1 MIEKLPKYKRVRHSW
16 FGSLSVVVVILGVLV
31 AGSIVYLDTMHTT
44 LWESQ
49 VNDALEITT
58 QGAKA
63 FETELQEEA
72 AFAGNLAE
80 FLSGVSSSNGEQLQK
95 TVQMY
100 KWGTGSELVFFDL
113 AGRNVYTTSGETVYR
128 LTDTQIANLQDY
140 QDSGWVEAFY
150 SPYNGEQY
158 IGYYERFRFSDG
170 VEGILQKNIS
180 VKELGDAY
188 SLLFFNGEGYSYVV
202 DKMGKTIIRPTNRHS
217 NRTLTNIYDVITA
230 SGNDGESVE
239 LLRQTLS
246 SKKSGVMRFNYS
258 EEPYIFVF
266 DTLEGTD
273 HWSLISLIP
282 ESAIN
287 TYSDNIM
294 QSTTVFIVVIGIGI
308 LGALIFLLYSWQ
320 MNVTLAKKEE
330 ELQEALVVA
339 QSANR
344 AKTTFLNN
352 MSHDIRTPMN
362 AIIGYTILATKH
374 MDNQDAL
381 KDYLGKI
388 NKSSAHLLSLIND
401 VLDMSRIE
409 SGKVTIDETEENLA
423 EILHSLRDI
432 VQSDVHAKQL
442 EFFVDTVDVTDE
454 EIYCDKLRL
463 NQVLLNVVSNA
474 IKYTPPRGTIFL
486 RILEMKSTRNGYGT
500 YEFHIKDNGIGM
512 SEEFLKTLF
521 DPFTRE
527 TTSTVN
533 SIQGTGLGMAIT
545 KNIVDMMGG
554 SIECRSK
561 EKEGT
566 EFIIT
571 FDFKLCADHKEI
583 ETIAAI
589 EGLRGLVVDD
599 DMNACR
605 SISHMLRQVGMRS
618 EWCTFGKE
626 AIARTEEAIS
636 MDDRFGVYII
646 DWLMPDMSGIET
658 TRRIRRLVGDDAP
671 IIILT
676 AYDWMDIE
684 DEAREAGVTGF
695 VSKPLFHSD
704 LRRVLSKVCGGFEHL
719 HGNEEESVD
728 YTGKRIL
735 LVDDNEINQEI
746 AQEIL
751 TGSGFAVEIADNG
764 KIACDKVINSQP
776 GYYDVI
782 LMDIQMPIMD
792 GYEATRTI
800 RAFDNPLLAQIPILA
815 MTANAFEEDKKA
827 AFNAGMN
834 GHIAKPIE
842 IPMLM
847 GALAELLH
855 NTK

>member
-1 MIEKLPKYKRVRHSW
+1 MIEKLPKYKKARHSW
-16 FGSLSVVVVILGVLV
+16 LISLAVVAVILVVLV
-31 AGSIVYLDTMHTT
+31 TGSIVYLNNMRTT

-49 VNDALEITT
+49 VHDALEMTT

-63 FETELQEEA
+63 FETGLQKET
-72 AFAGNLAE
+72 AFVRNLAE
-80 FLSGVSSSNGEQLQK
+80 ILSSASSSDEELIQK
-95 TVQMY
+95 TVQIS
-100 KWGTGSELVFFDL
+100 KWETNSHLVVFDL
-113 AGRNVYTTSGETVYR
+113 AGGNVHTTARKTVHK
-128 LTDTQIANLQDY
+128 LTDAQTTELQDY

-150 SPYNGEQY
+150 SPYDGQQY
-158 IGYYERFRFSDG
+158 IGYYERFQFSDG
-170 VEGILQKNIS
+170 EEGILRKNIS
-180 VKELGDAY
+180 VKDLGDAY

-202 DKMGKTIIRPTNRHS
+202 DKTGKTIIRPTNRYS

-230 SGNDGESVE
+230 SGNNEESVE
-239 LLRQTLS
+239 QLKQALS
-246 SKKSGVMRFNYS
+246 SKKSGVMRFNYF

-266 DTLEGTD
+266 DTVEETD

-294 QSTTVFIVVIGIGI
+294 HSTTMFIIVIAIGI

-330 ELQEALVVA
+330 ELQETLVAA
-339 QSANR
+339 QAANR

-362 AIIGYTILATKH
+362 AIIGYTTLATKH
-374 MDNQDAL
+374 MDNHEVL

-388 NKSSAHLLSLIND
+388 NQSSAHLLSLIND

-409 SGKVTIDETEENLA
+409 SGKVVINETEENLA

-432 VQSDVHAKQL
+432 VQSDFHAKQL
-442 EFFVDTVDVTDE
+442 DFFVDTVDVSDE

-463 NQVLLNVVSNA
+463 NQVLLNVISNA
-474 IKYTPPRGTIFL
+474 IKYTPPRGTISI
-486 RILEMKSTRNGYGT
+486 RILERKSPRNGYGT
-500 YEFHIKDNGIGM
+500 YEFRIKDNGIGM
-512 SEEFLKTLF
+512 SQEFLKTLF

-527 TTSTVN
+527 NTSTV
-533 SIQGTGLGMAIT
+533 SGIQGTGLGMAIT

-561 EKEGT
+561 EQEGT

-571 FDFKLCADHKEI
+571 FDFKLRTDHKEI

-589 EGLRGLVVDD
+589 EGLRSLVVDD

-636 MDDRFGVYII
+636 MEDRFEVYII

-676 AYDWMDIE
+676 AYDWLDIE

-704 LRRVLSKVCGGFEHL
+704 LKRVLSKVYGGFETH
-719 HGNEEESVD
+719 HGYEEEVVD
-728 YTGKRIL
+728 YTGKRVL
-735 LVDDNEINQEI
+735 LVEDNEINQEI

-751 TGSGFAVEIADNG
+751 TEIGFAVEIAANG
-764 KIACDKVINSQP
+764 KIACDKVMNSQS

-782 LMDIQMPIMD
+782 LMDVQMPIMD
-792 GYEATRTI
+792 GYEAARTI
-800 RAFDNPLLAQIPILA
+800 RTFDNPLLARIPILA

-827 AFNAGMN
+827 AFDAGMN

-842 IPMLM
+842 ISKLM
-847 GALAELLH
+847 GTLAQILH